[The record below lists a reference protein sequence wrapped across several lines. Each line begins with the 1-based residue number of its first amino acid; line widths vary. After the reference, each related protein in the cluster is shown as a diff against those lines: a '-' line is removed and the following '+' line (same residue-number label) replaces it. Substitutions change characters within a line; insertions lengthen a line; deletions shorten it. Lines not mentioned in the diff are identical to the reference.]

1 MAEERVQRRLAA
13 ILAADVVGYS
23 RLMGADEVGT
33 RARFNAH
40 LNELIEPAIAT
51 RQGHI
56 VKTIGDGLLVEF
68 ASVVDAVQCAVD
80 IQNGM
85 PDRNTDESDDRR
97 MEFRI
102 GVNLGDLIVEGD
114 DIHGDGVNVAAR
126 LEGLAK
132 PGTIVISSKVHEE
145 IRSKLDL
152 LFDDLG
158 PQDFKNIAEPVR
170 AFQVST
176 FKEDRLPAAVEAA
189 FKLPSIAVLPFEN
202 MSDDPEQEYF
212 SDGVTEDLITALSH
226 VRQFRVVARN
236 STFSFKGKSTDIRL
250 VAKNLG
256 VRYVVEGSVRK
267 AGNRIRVSVQLI
279 EGSSGNHIWAKRYDR
294 ELEDIFAVQDELTE
308 TLVGAIAPEI
318 GKAEQFSVRTIAP
331 ENLNAWECYQRAMW
345 HLDQRDNKDNNEEA
359 RQLFVRATELDPT
372 LGAAFSGLAW
382 TYRLAS
388 LSGDTRRDRKQAIK
402 AAERALQLDPDD
414 PQAHLALGSIYI
426 ADKKHEEAIAEL
438 IRAIDLNPSFAEA
451 HHLLGR
457 SLTFVGRGHEAIPH
471 IRAAIRLSPN
481 HPAIGVYHA
490 AAAVA
495 HFHLSE
501 YDDAIRCAQTAIK
514 LRGTLGWAHLIL
526 IAAFSHLEMP
536 AEIPNVIEDLNN
548 SNRSHVLSV
557 KFVRQN
563 FPSSDRE
570 AVDRFVDGLRKA
582 GLPE

>member
-1 MAEERVQRRLAA
+1 
-13 ILAADVVGYS
+13 
-23 RLMGADEVGT
+23 MGEDEAGT
-33 RARFNAH
+33 RARFNTH
-40 LNELIEPAIAT
+40 LNELIEPTIKS
-51 RQGHI
+51 RQGRI
-56 VKTIGDGLLVEF
+56 VKTTGDGLLVEF
-68 ASVVDAVQCAVD
+68 GSVVDAVQCGVE
-80 IQNGM
+80 IQQGM
-85 PDRNTDESDDRR
+85 TERIAGEPDDRPIV
-97 MEFRI
+97 FRI
-102 GVNLGDLIVEGD
+102 GVNLGDVIIEGD

-132 PGTIVISSKVHEE
+132 PGTIVISGKVHEE

-152 LFDDLG
+152 LFEDLG
-158 PQDFKNIAEPVR
+158 PQDFKNIAEPVH

-176 FKEDRLPAAVEAA
+176 FNEDRLPAAVEAA

-202 MSDDPEQEYF
+202 MSGDPEQEYF
-212 SDGVTEDLITALSH
+212 SDGVSEDLITALSH

-279 EGSSGNHIWAKRYDR
+279 EGTSGNHIWAKRYDR

-345 HLDQRDNKDNNEEA
+345 HLNKRDKDNNEKA

-414 PQAHLALGSIYI
+414 PQAHLALGSMYI

-451 HHLLGR
+451 HHLLCR
-457 SLTFVGRGHEAIPH
+457 ALSFVGRGHEAIPH

-501 YDDAIRCAQTAIK
+501 YDDAIRCAQTAIR

-526 IAAFSHLEMP
+526 IAAFSHLERP
-536 AEIPNVIEDLNN
+536 AEIPNVIEDLKN
-548 SNRSHVLSV
+548 SNLSHVLSV
-557 KFVRQN
+557 NFVREN

-582 GLPE
+582 GVPE